1 MESLGL
7 KSINMLSKEQ
17 YENIEQPAHDEL
29 YVVSHSGIG
38 FPSSNYDDL
47 ELGASGTVYTAPGNG
62 WFVFDKASNSNG
74 QYGALY
80 NSGINNDAIINIA
93 QNVISTTSN
102 LGLTVAAKKGDKV
115 HLDYNLGGALI
126 CWRFVYAEGE

>member
-38 FPSSNYDDL
+38 FPSANYDIV
-47 ELGASGTVYTAPGNG
+47 ELGASGTQYTAPANG
-62 WFVFDKASNSNG
+62 WFTTICKTTAANG
-74 QYGALY
+74 WCNIRNEKTQLGTMCQAAT
-80 NSGINNDAIINIA
+80 NNTELRNI
-93 QNVISTTSN
+93 VM
-102 LGLTVAAKKGDKV
+102 AKKGEPIAVWYGDV
-115 HLDYNLGGALI
+115 SFSLF
-126 CWRFVYAEGE
+126 RFVYGEGE